1 MKRRKSPL
9 KAVFLVLLLL
19 VACAAGVYG
28 YKRYM
33 PTNERADLSRI
44 YDSRDNEVTVFLNYE
59 KQKIRGIYE
68 DGQTYLPVD
77 WVNANLNER
86 FYWDNREKVLCTP
99 CRRKWSRPTPGR
111 PVAEVRTYCWSVEIK
126 CIWRWA

>member
-33 PTNERADLSRI
+33 PTNERADLSRL
-44 YDSRDNEVTVFLNYE
+44 YNG
-59 KQKIRGIYE
+59 KE
-68 DGQTYLPVD
+68 D
-77 WVNANLNER
+77 E
-86 FYWDNREKVLCTP
+86 
-99 CRRKWSRPTPGR
+99 PT
-111 PVAEVRTYCWSVEIK
+111 
-126 CIWRWA
+126 

>member
-33 PTNERADLSRI
+33 PTNERADLSQI
-44 YDSRDNEVTVFLNYE
+44 
-59 KQKIRGIYE
+59 
-68 DGQTYLPVD
+68 
-77 WVNANLNER
+77 
-86 FYWDNREKVLCTP
+86 
-99 CRRKWSRPTPGR
+99 
-111 PVAEVRTYCWSVEIK
+111 
-126 CIWRWA
+126 

>member
-19 VACAAGVYG
+19 VACAAGVYS

-44 YDSRDNEVTVFLNYE
+44 YDSRDNEVTVFLDYE
-59 KQKIRGIYE
+59 KQKIRGFTKTARLI
-68 DGQTYLPVD
+68 
-77 WVNANLNER
+77 
-86 FYWDNREKVLCTP
+86 
-99 CRRKWSRPTPGR
+99 CR
-111 PVAEVRTYCWSVEIK
+111 
-126 CIWRWA
+126 

>member
-33 PTNERADLSRI
+33 PTNERADLSLI

-59 KQKIRGIYE
+59 KQRSE
-68 DGQTYLPVD
+68 
-77 WVNANLNER
+77 ER
-86 FYWDNREKVLCTP
+86 RVGKECLRLC
-99 CRRKWSRPTPGR
+99 RSRWSP
-111 PVAEVRTYCWSVEIK
+111 YH
-126 CIWRWA
+126 